1 MSDPR
6 QVQPPRLE
14 HPPDDAT
21 DSEPPFDPLKLCV
34 FATVALLGWLLGPF
48 ALLGFAVL
56 AIVGYARARRHG
68 LLRSKCKLGDTRL
81 VLLYLVVLAAAAAF
95 GIYLLL
101 V

>member
-1 MSDPR
+1 MRDPR
-6 QVQPPRLE
+6 QVQAPRID
-14 HPPDDAT
+14 PSA
-21 DSEPPFDPLKLCV
+21 DSTQQPPFDALKLCV
-34 FATVALLGWLLGPF
+34 FATVALLG
-48 ALLGFAVL
+48 FAVL
-56 AIVGYARARRHG
+56 AVVGYARARRHG